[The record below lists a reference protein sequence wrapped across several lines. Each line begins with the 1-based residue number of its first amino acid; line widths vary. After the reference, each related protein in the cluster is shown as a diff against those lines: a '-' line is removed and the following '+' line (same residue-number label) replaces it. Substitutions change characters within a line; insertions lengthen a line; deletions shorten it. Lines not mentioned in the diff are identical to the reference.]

1 MSIKHTTYPAHTF
14 NGVSIDP
21 TSEVQTR
28 ALLLALMV
36 AKNIIRMDLDATAWK
51 VVDWNHVAKHSG

>member
-1 MSIKHTTYPAHTF
+1 MSIKHTTYQAHTF

-36 AKNIIRMDLDATAWK
+36 AKNIITMDLDATA
-51 VVDWNHVAKHSG
+51 